1 MIISVLGY
9 NPHIFFSFFFF
20 FPLLLGKWNGM
31 HGNIGFSRNPTQWR
45 FFFGKVA

>member
-9 NPHIFFSFFFF
+9 NPHIFFSFFF

-31 HGNIGFSRNPTQWR
+31 HGNIGFSRNPTISNGASFLER
-45 FFFGKVA
+45 